1 MINDS
6 LNRNIKD
13 KFDNLSNTS
22 IKIKANIFRDKISD
36 PKSLE
41 IKSVINDK
49 SIETPIKV
57 KADAFRDKILSFTA
71 DNVAVNAKLTNIKS
85 SENDPS
91 SLEFKM
97 LRSNNSETKDISKAD
112 DYVQNNIDKVS
123 KQIKTDIQS
132 EKQSIGQLITLSPEN
147 LLALTESLTNVEKLQ
162 LFTPEGFKKIDTIV
176 GKIIEGNNLS
186 LSDLAQLNKFSNIV
200 LENSDKL
207 GVDKKVFQNLNLLIN
222 GVQKS
227 SENMENKKAEFDQN
241 AQILNQKLD
250 SLVATLSDPK
260 LKLDSN
266 FVEMLNILRQRYKGI
281 ISSNNPA
288 MITMFSTYLDK
299 VITNVEDIKTG
310 KQNDPLI
317 FRKLHTD
324 YDKFV
329 ETLFKSISQNKFPPK
344 EELKAYM
351 GELADSFSVM
361 IKDQVKPGN
370 SNSATTDQKQA
381 LMKMKDI
388 IKFSFSESSALSKVS
403 LISVR
408 KAMSNPTVANIFS
421 DISLSIK
428 NVQNSS
434 IQIFVAKNQLD
445 KSISD
450 LKSFLIS
457 DPFKNAFVQVF
468 KSNDFLTQVIADEI
482 EDAIKR
488 ADELESKLNLEIDTS
503 ASPNI
508 INLLVKFREIISQ
521 LDIDLKKLKEKEDLS
536 KAIDTNFLA
545 SVKDNQLRQ
554 EKLDD
559 KKNQALKKSLEQAKE
574 RFAIK

>member
-13 KFDNLSNTS
+13 KIDNLTNNS
-22 IKIKANIFRDKISD
+22 IKIKANLFKDKISD
-36 PKSLE
+36 PRSLE
-41 IKSVINDK
+41 IKSVINDQ
-49 SIETPIKV
+49 SMEPPVKV
-57 KADAFRDKILSFTA
+57 KANAFRDKILSFTN
-71 DNVAVNAKLTNIKS
+71 DKIDVNQKFTNIKS

-97 LRSNNSETKDISKAD
+97 LRTNNSEVKDNSSTS
-112 DYVQNNIDKVS
+112 DYVQNNINRVS

-132 EKQSIGQLITLSPEN
+132 EKQGIGQVITLSPEN
-147 LLALTESLTNVEKLQ
+147 LLALSESLGNAEKLQ
-162 LFTPEGFKKIDTIV
+162 LFTPEGLKKIDIIV
-176 GKIIEGNNLS
+176 GKVIEGNNLS

-200 LENSDKL
+200 LENADKL
-207 GVDKKVFQNLNLLIN
+207 KVDKSVFQNLNSLIN

-227 SENMENKKAEFDQN
+227 SENLENKKAEFNQN

-281 ISSNNPA
+281 VSSNNPA

-299 VITNVEDIKTG
+299 VINTVEDIKTG

-329 ETLFKSISQNKFPPK
+329 ETLFKSISQNKFPPR

-351 GELADSFSVM
+351 GELADSFSSM
-361 IKDQVKPGN
+361 IKDQVRPNN
-370 SNSATTDQKQA
+370 SNFENAQKQA
-381 LMKMKDI
+381 LIKMRDSM
-388 IKFSFSESSALSKVS
+388 KFSSNESSALSKVS

-408 KAMSNPTVANIFS
+408 KAMSNLIVSNIFS
-421 DISLSIK
+421 EISSSIK

-434 IQIFVAKNQLD
+434 VQIFVAKNQLD

-457 DPFKNAFVQVF
+457 DPFKNTFAQVF
-468 KSNDFLTQVIADEI
+468 KANDFLTKVIADEI

-488 ADELESKLNLEIDTS
+488 ANELESKLNLEIDSST
-503 ASPNI
+503 SPNI

-536 KAIDTNFLA
+536 KAIDTNFLE

-554 EKLDD
+554 EKLDN
-559 KKNQALKKSLEQAKE
+559 KKEQALKKSVEQAKE
-574 RFAIK
+574 KFAIK